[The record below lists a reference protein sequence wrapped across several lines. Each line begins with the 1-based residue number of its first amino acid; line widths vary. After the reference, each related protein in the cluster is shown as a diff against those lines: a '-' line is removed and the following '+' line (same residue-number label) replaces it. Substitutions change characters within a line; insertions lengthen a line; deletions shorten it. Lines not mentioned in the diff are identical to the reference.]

1 MRGVVILKRT
11 VKFTWR
17 ISHSTVCTID
27 VDR

>member
-11 VKFTWR
+11 VKFIWR

-27 VDR
+27 LDR